1 MDIITLDFET
11 YYDKTDFTLKR
22 MTTEAY
28 VRDPRF
34 QTIGVGVKVNAGEV
48 EWASGSHKQLKKYL
62 QSNYDWKNS
71 MLLCQNTAF
80 DGLILSEH
88 FGVIAARYADTML
101 MAKAIHGFDSP
112 ASLKALA
119 ELYGVGH
126 KGTDVEAVS
135 GWRREDFSP
144 EELDKY
150 GDYCINDV
158 ALTYDIFMK
167 MLRGGFPVKEMQ
179 LIDLTLKMFVRPRLA
194 LDKGLLEAHLVDIK
208 QKKETLLGEAGYSK
222 DDLMSNSK
230 LAGILLSYGVVPPT
244 KISPKTGAEA
254 YAFAKSDK
262 EFVELQEHPEFAVQA
277 VVAAR
282 LGVKS
287 TLEETRTERFIGIA
301 ERGQIPVPLLYY
313 AAHTGRWG
321 GSDKINLQNLPSR
334 GANAGKIK
342 NAILAPEG
350 YVIIDSDSSQ
360 IEARVLAWLAEQEDL
375 VTSFREG
382 RDVYKVMAS
391 AIYNKP
397 EEEINKAER
406 FMGKTVVLGCGY
418 GMGSDKFRSSLNMQG
433 VPLTKSESYKIIQK
447 YRDTYPKI
455 GELWSSAQQVL
466 EYMVKGD
473 SIYFGRKGVLRVRAK
488 YNSIELPSGLLL
500 PYRGLR
506 KSINED
512 GREEYLYKSRYGWNR
527 IYGGKVVENVC
538 QAIARCIIGEQMI
551 LIAKRYEVVMT
562 VHDAIACIA
571 PEGEAEEAQAY
582 VEECMRWVPEWAEG
596 LPVNCESGYGRSYG
610 DC

>member
-1 MDIITLDFET
+1 VDIIILDMET
-11 YYDKTDFTLKR
+11 YYDKTDFTLKK

-34 QTIGVGVKVNAGEV
+34 QVIGVGVKINDGEA
-48 EWASGSHKQLKKYL
+48 EWASGSHKQLRKYL

-88 FGVIAARYADTML
+88 FGVHAARYADTML

-112 ASLKALA
+112 SSLKALA

-126 KGTDVEAVS
+126 KGTEVEAVS
-135 GWRREDFSP
+135 GWRREEFSP
-144 EELDKY
+144 EDLDKY

-158 ALTYDIFMK
+158 ELTHEIFMK

-179 LIDLTLKMFVRPRLA
+179 LIDLTLKMFVRPRLE
-194 LDKGLLEAHLVDIK
+194 LDKELLEAHLVDIRH
-208 QKKETLLGEAGYSK
+208 KKDTLLAESGHMVE
-222 DDLMSNSK
+222 DLMSNLK
-230 LAGILLSYGVVPPT
+230 FAELLKSYGVMPPT
-244 KISPKTGAEA
+244 KISVKTGSEA

-262 EFVELQEHPEFAVQA
+262 EFIALQEHDDFRVQA
-277 VVAAR
+277 IVAAR

-287 TLEETRTERFIGIA
+287 TLEETRTERFLGIA

-321 GSDKINLQNLPSR
+321 GSDKINFQNLPSR
-334 GANAGKIK
+334 GENAGKIK

-350 YVIIDSDSSQ
+350 YVVIDSDSSQ

-382 RDVYKVMAS
+382 KDVYKVMAS

-397 EEEINKAER
+397 EEEINKPER

-433 VPLTKSESYKIIQK
+433 VPLTKREAATIIHK

-455 GELWSSAQQVL
+455 GELWARAQQVL
-466 EYMVKGD
+466 DYMVKGD
-473 SIYFGRKGVLRVRAK
+473 SIYFGRKGVLKVRAK
-488 YNSIELPSGLLL
+488 YRSIELPSGLML
-500 PYRGLR
+500 PYRGL
-506 KSINED
+506 KTQLTPD
-512 GREEYLYKSRYGWNR
+512 GKEEYLYKSRYGWNR

-571 PEGEAEEAQAY
+571 PEAEAEEAQAY
-582 VEECMRWVPEWAEG
+582 VEKCMRWVPDWAEG

>member
-1 MDIITLDFET
+1 M
-11 YYDKTDFTLKR
+11 
-22 MTTEAY
+22 
-28 VRDPRF
+28 
-34 QTIGVGVKVNAGEV
+34 
-48 EWASGSHKQLKKYL
+48 
-62 QSNYDWKNS
+62 
-71 MLLCQNTAF
+71 
-80 DGLILSEH
+80 
-88 FGVIAARYADTML
+88 
-101 MAKAIHGFDSP
+101 
-112 ASLKALA
+112 
-119 ELYGVGH
+119 
-126 KGTDVEAVS
+126 EAVS